1 MERAFHRNHLLLAV
15 EERSQFQCV
24 FIRLGSR
31 VTQEQLVIAFARQAA
46 EFFGQLL
53 LLRNDYGIG
62 IKSYIF
68 QLIGHHLHIM
78 RMGVADRDHG
88 VSAVEV
94 EVFRAGRIIDET
106 APAAYR
112 FDGVEGIYVEKFH
125 VFPFVFRRRGG
136 LGFRMRRL

>member
-1 MERAFHRNHLLLAV
+1 MERAFHRNHLLLAI

-62 IKSYIF
+62 IKSDIF

-88 VSAVEV
+88 VTAVHI
-94 EVFRAGRIIDET
+94 EVFRPLVVPHVGAFGPHNVDI
-106 APAAYR
+106 
-112 FDGVEGIYVEKFH
+112 VQGIYIKHFH
-125 VFPFVFRRRGG
+125 STLF
-136 LGFRMRRL
+136 L

>member
-1 MERAFHRNHLLLAV
+1 VERGELECVLIGFGPRVAEEEAVVGIARYASQLLGQTGLERVFHRIGV
-15 EERSQFQCV
+15 EAQTRD
-24 FIRLGSR
+24 
-31 VTQEQLVIAFARQAA
+31 
-46 EFFGQLL
+46 
-53 LLRNDYGIG
+53 LLRDGPHVVRVG
-62 IKSYIF
+62 
-68 QLIGHHLHIM
+68 M
-78 RMGVADRDHG
+78 ADRDHG

-94 EVFRAGRIIDET
+94 EVLRAGRIIDET